1 MTPEGKQNRLF
12 KMLNPLQNTVKTQF
26 CLAPRLP
33 CVQSPGE
40 STSGQAAGNPG
51 CSSRNGCSGLWVL
64 RALGAQHCTLL
75 LQMQRQQPLQFI
87 GSSALKQT
95 EGPHQP
101 KKGYKQFCIIVDV
114 WKRCKTSDTIRF
126 ILRSI
131 KNHPV
136 KKQARLLEEEVEE
149 AF

>member
-1 MTPEGKQNRLF
+1 MQSRVNSVLLCPTS
-12 KMLNPLQNTVKTQF
+12 PLSA
-26 CLAPRLP
+26 APR
-33 CVQSPGE
+33 SRA
-40 STSGQAAGNPG
+40 GQPWQGWN
-51 CSSRNGCSGLWVL
+51 SRLQEQ
-64 RALGAQHCTLL
+64 AQGSHCTLL
-75 LQMQRQQPLQFI
+75 LQQPC
-87 GSSALKQT
+87 SAGEALPLNKRKVLTSQN
-95 EGPHQP
+95 
-101 KKGYKQFCIIVDV
+101 GYKQFHIIVDV